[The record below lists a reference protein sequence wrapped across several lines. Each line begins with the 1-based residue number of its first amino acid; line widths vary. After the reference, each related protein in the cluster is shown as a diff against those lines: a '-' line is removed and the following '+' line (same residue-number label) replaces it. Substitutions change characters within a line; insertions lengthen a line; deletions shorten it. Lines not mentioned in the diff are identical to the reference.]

1 MIKLSDKD
9 FLRSLENAVRFGKPC
24 LLENIG
30 TDLDPALE
38 PILLKQVSKHTKG
51 ILKIYMDEFCVL
63 VQVKFSIVNGEIS
76 DVVITDLQAT
86 R

>member
-1 MIKLSDKD
+1 
-9 FLRSLENAVRFGKPC
+9 
-24 LLENIG
+24 
-30 TDLDPALE
+30 
-38 PILLKQVSKHTKG
+38 
-51 ILKIYMDEFCVL
+51 MDEFCVI

>member
-1 MIKLSDKD
+1 
-9 FLRSLENAVRFGKPC
+9 
-24 LLENIG
+24 
-30 TDLDPALE
+30 
-38 PILLKQVSKHTKG
+38 
-51 ILKIYMDEFCVL
+51 MDEFCVL

>member
-1 MIKLSDKD
+1 
-9 FLRSLENAVRFGKPC
+9 
-24 LLENIG
+24 
-30 TDLDPALE
+30 
-38 PILLKQVSKHTKG
+38 
-51 ILKIYMDEFCVL
+51 MDEICVL

>member
-1 MIKLSDKD
+1 M
-9 FLRSLENAVRFGKPC
+9 V
-24 LLENIG
+24 
-30 TDLDPALE
+30 
-38 PILLKQVSKHTKG
+38 
-51 ILKIYMDEFCVL
+51 EFCVL